1 MTKVLE
7 VNEDGALVIP
17 ADVLNGAE
25 LHQRFTA
32 ESAGKNLLLRPE
44 SESGPVEKLDPEE
57 WQRQW
62 NELSERV
69 SRLWPANL
77 SAADVISEMR
87 R

>member
-32 ESAGKNLLLRPE
+32 ESAGKNLLRLE
-44 SESGPVEKLDPEE
+44 SNPAPSRSWTRKSGSGSGTNSQRGKSPVARESIG
-57 WQRQW
+57 R
-62 NELSERV
+62 
-69 SRLWPANL
+69 
-77 SAADVISEMR
+77 
-87 R
+87 

>member
-32 ESAGKNLLLRPE
+32 ESAGKNLLQPGI
-44 SESGPVEKLDPEE
+44 ESGPVELDPEE

-62 NELSERV
+62 NELSGGKSPVARESIGR
-69 SRLWPANL
+69 
-77 SAADVISEMR
+77 
-87 R
+87 